1 MSYAPDKLGANQTRE
16 ELYHMSNYIDEAAAA
31 IEKFYIERPIKEVR
45 EIFEK
50 VYPKIKTT
58 NYRQEYAA
66 LLREYADR
74 LDS

>member
-1 MSYAPDKLGANQTRE
+1 V
-16 ELYHMSNYIDEAAAA
+16 SNYIDEAAAA
-31 IEKFYIERPIKEVR
+31 IEKFYVERPTSEVR
-45 EIFEK
+45 QIFEK
-50 VYPKIKTT
+50 VYQKIKTT